1 MNTFRSRSIEAILR
15 NLEAQ
20 IEGNPETIKQVARH
34 FLREDD
40 LAKLK
45 LVSKSK
51 RELIEK
57 IIERVL
63 KGACALLKSGSR
75 GKLNETFSLVLEIL
89 EKSEINSSQ
98 WVLFP
103 QLQYRPEQVKQW
115 KCLFNRIYKCEIE
128 VNSVVKAVREVS
140 LVETLCNP
148 ELTSPTLMKKAQA
161 IIQYLRRHAKDIS
174 E

>member
-103 QLQYRPEQVKQW
+103 QLQYRPEQVK
-115 KCLFNRIYKCEIE
+115 
-128 VNSVVKAVREVS
+128 
-140 LVETLCNP
+140 
-148 ELTSPTLMKKAQA
+148 
-161 IIQYLRRHAKDIS
+161 
-174 E
+174 